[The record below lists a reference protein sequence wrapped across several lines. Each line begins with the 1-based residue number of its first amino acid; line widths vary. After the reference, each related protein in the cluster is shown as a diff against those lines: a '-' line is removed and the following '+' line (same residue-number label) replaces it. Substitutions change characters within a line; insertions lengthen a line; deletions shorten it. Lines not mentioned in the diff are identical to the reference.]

1 MFDII
6 VIGGGP
12 AGVSAAVYA
21 KARGK
26 EILLLEKE
34 AIGGLIGH
42 VSKVSHYASVGK
54 DETGPSFKQKLIDQL
69 NDSHIPYAIETVEK
83 LETTKDGFRV
93 VTDKG
98 EYDTKKVICATGVK
112 LKELDVEQEIT
123 KHWPL
128 GSEESF
134 KGKVVVV
141 NGGSDGACKEAL
153 YISKFAKEV
162 HIVQNQEAL
171 MCIDEFKRQIVSCD
185 TIHVHTSSSLKDVE
199 MKDGRCVKVT
209 LSDCEILSEEGIEI
223 YVQIGQVGNT
233 DLVKAYADVE
243 DDFLAEDITSKTPGL
258 FFAGD
263 VRVKAV
269 KQVAT
274 AVADGC
280 LAGVLACK

>member
-112 LKELDVEQEIT
+112 LKELDV
-123 KHWPL
+123 
-128 GSEESF
+128 
-134 KGKVVVV
+134 
-141 NGGSDGACKEAL
+141 
-153 YISKFAKEV
+153 
-162 HIVQNQEAL
+162 
-171 MCIDEFKRQIVSCD
+171 
-185 TIHVHTSSSLKDVE
+185 
-199 MKDGRCVKVT
+199 
-209 LSDCEILSEEGIEI
+209 
-223 YVQIGQVGNT
+223 
-233 DLVKAYADVE
+233 
-243 DDFLAEDITSKTPGL
+243 
-258 FFAGD
+258 
-263 VRVKAV
+263 
-269 KQVAT
+269 
-274 AVADGC
+274 
-280 LAGVLACK
+280 

>member
-69 NDSHIPYAIETVEK
+69 NDSHIPYAIETAEK
-83 LETTKDGFRV
+83 LEATKDGFRV

-112 LKELDVEQEIT
+112 LKELDVAQEIT

-128 GSEESF
+128 GSEESL

-162 HIVQNQEAL
+162 HIVQNQESL

-199 MKDGRCVKVT
+199 MKDGRCVKVM
-209 LSDCEILSEEGIEI
+209 LSDCEIRSEDGIEI

-243 DDFLAEDITSKTPGL
+243 NDSLAEDITSKTPGL

>member
-54 DETGPSFKQKLIDQL
+54 DETGPSFKQKLINQL

-83 LETTKDGFRV
+83 LETTKDSFRV

-112 LKELDVEQEIT
+112 LKELDVAQEIT

-128 GSEESF
+128 GSEESL

>member
-69 NDSHIPYAIETVEK
+69 NDFHIPYAIETVEK

-112 LKELDVEQEIT
+112 LKELDVAQEIT

-128 GSEESF
+128 GSEESL

-258 FFAGD
+258 FF
-263 VRVKAV
+263 
-269 KQVAT
+269 
-274 AVADGC
+274 
-280 LAGVLACK
+280 L

>member
-69 NDSHIPYAIETVEK
+69 NDSHIPYAIETAEK
-83 LETTKDGFRV
+83 LEATKDGFRV

-112 LKELDVEQEIT
+112 LKELDVAQEIT

-128 GSEESF
+128 GSEESL

-162 HIVQNQEAL
+162 HIVQNQESL

-199 MKDGRCVKVT
+199 MKDGRCVKVM
-209 LSDCEILSEEGIEI
+209 LSDCEIRSEDGIEI

-243 DDFLAEDITSKTPGL
+243 NDFLAEDITSKTPGL